1 LPHYIQFH
9 WLLTNLNQNGKLEGV
24 CSLAIKPQLAITGV
38 AVEKLILGKR
48 S

>member
-1 LPHYIQFH
+1 MISIF
-9 WLLTNLNQNGKLEGV
+9 WLAGHSTFGGEALWMIV
-24 CSLAIKPQLAITGV
+24 DV